1 MAISLG
7 TVKADV
13 TIKEYPAYLAN
24 NGAVRVYNGSTAYS
38 FGSSTFQSY
47 MIRIGAVESTA
58 SRTLNQYYTVLNI
71 TSGAGILGS
80 IIMGPP
86 ESASASRALTIKTT
100 IDGIATEKVVTV
112 GEAQYNN
119 IVVGPIGAQ
128 GFASSSFSDM
138 IMGKNNYQFTNDNT
152 TRDDII
158 KTTQYVSIVSPD
170 TLQGLGAPVIK
181 FNSSCKVE
189 IKENQAGRSDTYY
202 RDHYALYLITG

>member
-128 GFASSSFSDM
+128 GFASPSFSDM
-138 IMGKNNYQFTNDNT
+138 IIGKNNYT
-152 TRDDII
+152 
-158 KTTQYVSIVSPD
+158 V
-170 TLQGLGAPVIK
+170 
-181 FNSSCKVE
+181 CKH
-189 IKENQAGRSDTYY
+189 RFS
-202 RDHYALYLITG
+202 